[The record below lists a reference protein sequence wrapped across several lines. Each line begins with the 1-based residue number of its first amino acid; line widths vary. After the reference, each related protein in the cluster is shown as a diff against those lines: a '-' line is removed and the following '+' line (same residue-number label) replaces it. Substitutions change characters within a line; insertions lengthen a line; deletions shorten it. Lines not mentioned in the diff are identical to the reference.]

1 MLVTLVDVAKTFV
14 GSRVRQLRSERGF
27 SQAALA
33 QMLEIS
39 PSYLNQIEHDVR
51 PLTVAVLLR
60 ITEVFGVDATFFASQ
75 DDTRLVAEL
84 REVTM
89 DRDLEVADI
98 DLAEVADMVSA
109 HPGLARAMV
118 NLHRRYRLTTTQLAA
133 ATEDRYSDGSG
144 SGSITM
150 PHEEV
155 RDYFYQR
162 QNYLHELDTAAEE
175 LTVRMRMHRGDLAG
189 ELADRLTIVHGVRIV
204 KRIDLGD
211 TVLHR
216 YEPASK
222 TLEISNHLSTG
233 QQVFKMAAELAYLE
247 FGELIDTMV
256 DEGKFTSDESRT
268 LARLGLANYFA
279 AATVLPYRQFHD
291 VAENFRY
298 DIERLSAFYSV
309 SYETIGHRLST
320 LQRPSMRGVPFSFV
334 RVDRAGNMSKR
345 QSATGFHFSSSG
357 GTCPLWNVYETFANP
372 GKILVQIAQMPDGRN
387 YMWVARTVE
396 RRASRFGQPG
406 KTFAIGLGCEL
417 RHAHRLVYSEGLDL
431 SGDDATPIGAGCRV
445 CERDNC
451 PAARVSRAG
460 PRSGPQRAPQHGV
473 ALPGQAAVSVPARI
487 PSTGSLRELGLI
499 NWAFCEAGR
508 PPCPDFASAP
518 VHHAWHT
525 QAAAMDLATVR
536 RRICCTSAS
545 SRARTPNWS
554 SCVSG
559 ICATAS
565 TNCSSTAGWP
575 RCAASSSELQAKI
588 FEGPDAEGLTDR
600 QRALITATDE
610 FVITRSVSPE
620 TWAALSGHLD
630 RSQLIEFCT
639 LAGQYDALAATLA
652 TLKIP
657 LDFPD

>member
-1 MLVTLVDVAKTFV
+1 MSKTFV

-84 REVTM
+84 REVTL
-89 DRDLEVADI
+89 DRDLDIDVDPTEVA
-98 DLAEVADMVSA
+98 EVVGA
-109 HPGLARAMV
+109 HPTLARAMV
-118 NLHRRYRLTTTQLAA
+118 NLHRRYRITTAQLAA
-133 ATEDRYSDGSG
+133 ATEERFSDGSG
-144 SGSITM
+144 TGSITM

-162 QNYLHELDTAAEE
+162 QNYLHELDTAAED
-175 LTVRMRMHRGDLAG
+175 LTVQMRMHHGDLSR
-189 ELADRLTIVHGVRIV
+189 ELTRRLAEVHGVHIN

-211 TVLHR
+211 GVLHR
-216 YEPASK
+216 YDPTSK
-222 TLEISNHLSTG
+222 TLEISNHLAPG
-233 QQVFKMAAELAYLE
+233 QQLFKMAAELAYLE
-247 FGELIDTMV
+247 FGDLIDSLV
-256 DEGKFTSDESRT
+256 EEGKFTSDESHT

-279 AATVLPYRQFHD
+279 AAAVLPYRQFHD

-298 DIERLSAFYSV
+298 DVERLSAFYSV
-309 SYETIGHRLST
+309 SYETIAHRLST
-320 LQRPSMRGVPFSFV
+320 LQRPSMRGVPFSFI

-396 RRASRFGQPG
+396 RRAARYGQPG

-431 SGDDATPIGAGCRV
+431 SGDPNTTATPIGAGCRV

-451 PAARVSRAG
+451 P
-460 PRSGPQRAPQHGV
+460 QRAFP
-473 ALPGQAAVSVPARI
+473 ALG
-487 PSTGSLRELGLI
+487 
-499 NWAFCEAGR
+499 
-508 PPCPDFASAP
+508 
-518 VHHAWHT
+518 
-525 QAAAMDLATVR
+525 
-536 RRICCTSAS
+536 
-545 SRARTPNWS
+545 
-554 SCVSG
+554 
-559 ICATAS
+559 
-565 TNCSSTAGWP
+565 
-575 RCAASSSELQAKI
+575 
-588 FEGPDAEGLTDR
+588 
-600 QRALITATDE
+600 RALDLDE
-610 FVITRSVSPE
+610 HRSTVSPY
-620 TWAALSGHLD
+620 LVK
-630 RSQLIEFCT
+630 Q
-639 LAGQYDALAATLA
+639 
-652 TLKIP
+652 P
-657 LDFPD
+657 

>member
-1 MLVTLVDVAKTFV
+1 MLSDVAKTFV

-60 ITEVFGVDATFFASQ
+60 ISEMFGVDATFFSSQ
-75 DDTRLVAEL
+75 DDTRLLAEL

-89 DRDLEVADI
+89 DRDLDIDVDPAEIADI
-98 DLAEVADMVSA
+98 VNV
-109 HPGLARAMV
+109 HPTLARAMV
-118 NLHRRYRLTTTQLAA
+118 NLHRRYQITTTQLAA
-133 ATEDRYSDGSG
+133 ATEDRFSDGSG
-144 SGSITM
+144 SGAITM

-162 QNYLHELDTAAEE
+162 QNYLHELDTAAED
-175 LTVRMRMHRGDLAG
+175 LTIDLRMHRGDLARD
-189 ELADRLTIVHGVRIV
+189 LSDRLKAVPRT
-204 KRIDLGD
+204 DLGD

-216 YEPASK
+216 YDPA
-222 TLEISNHLSTG
+222 TRRLEIGSHLSSG

-247 FGELIDTMV
+247 FGGLIDKLV
-256 DEGKFTSDESRT
+256 AEGKFTSEESTT

-279 AATVLPYRQFHD
+279 AATVLPYGQFHE
-291 VAENFRY
+291 VAEKFRY
-298 DIERLSAFYSV
+298 DVERLSAFYSA
-309 SYETIGHRLST
+309 SYETIAHRLST

-396 RRASRFGQPG
+396 RRASRYGQPG

-431 SGDDATPIGAGCRV
+431 SGDIATPIGAGCRV

-451 PAARVSRAG
+451 P
-460 PRSGPQRAPQHGV
+460 QRAFP
-473 ALPGQAAVSVPARI
+473 ALG
-487 PSTGSLRELGLI
+487 
-499 NWAFCEAGR
+499 
-508 PPCPDFASAP
+508 
-518 VHHAWHT
+518 
-525 QAAAMDLATVR
+525 
-536 RRICCTSAS
+536 
-545 SRARTPNWS
+545 
-554 SCVSG
+554 
-559 ICATAS
+559 
-565 TNCSSTAGWP
+565 
-575 RCAASSSELQAKI
+575 
-588 FEGPDAEGLTDR
+588 
-600 QRALITATDE
+600 RALDIDE
-610 FVITRSVSPE
+610 HRSTVSPY
-620 TWAALSGHLD
+620 LVRQS
-630 RSQLIEFCT
+630 
-639 LAGQYDALAATLA
+639 
-652 TLKIP
+652 
-657 LDFPD
+657 

>member
-1 MLVTLVDVAKTFV
+1 VAKTFV

-60 ITEVFGVDATFFASQ
+60 ITDVFGVDATFFASQ

-84 REVTM
+84 REVAM
-89 DRDLEVADI
+89 DRDLDI
-98 DLAEVADMVSA
+98 DVDLAEIADMVGA
-109 HPGLARAMV
+109 HPALARAMV
-118 NLHRRYRLTTTQLAA
+118 NLHRRYQLTTMQLAA

-162 QNYLHELDTAAEE
+162 QNYLHELDTAAED
-175 LTVRMRMHRGDLAG
+175 LTIRMRMHRA
-189 ELADRLTIVHGVRIV
+189 ELARELSDRLTMVHGVHVIR
-204 KRIDLGD
+204 RIDLGD

-216 YEPASK
+216 YDPATK
-222 TLEISNHLSTG
+222 TLEISGHLSSG
-233 QQVFKMAAELAYLE
+233 QTVFKMATELAYLE
-247 FGELIDTMV
+247 FGELIDKLV
-256 DEGKFTSDESRT
+256 DEGKFTSEESTT

-291 VAENFRY
+291 IAENFRY

-309 SYETIGHRLST
+309 SYETICHRLST
-320 LQRPSMRGVPFSFV
+320 LQRPSMRGVPFSFI

-372 GKILVQIAQMPDGRN
+372 GKILVQVAQMPDGRN

-396 RRASRFGQPG
+396 RRASRYGQPD

-431 SGDDATPIGAGCRV
+431 SGDNATPIGAGCRV

-451 PAARVSRAG
+451 P
-460 PRSGPQRAPQHGV
+460 QRAFP
-473 ALPGQAAVSVPARI
+473 ALG
-487 PSTGSLRELGLI
+487 
-499 NWAFCEAGR
+499 
-508 PPCPDFASAP
+508 
-518 VHHAWHT
+518 
-525 QAAAMDLATVR
+525 
-536 RRICCTSAS
+536 
-545 SRARTPNWS
+545 
-554 SCVSG
+554 
-559 ICATAS
+559 
-565 TNCSSTAGWP
+565 
-575 RCAASSSELQAKI
+575 
-588 FEGPDAEGLTDR
+588 
-600 QRALITATDE
+600 RALDIDE
-610 FVITRSVSPE
+610 HRSTVSPY
-620 TWAALSGHLD
+620 LVKQS
-630 RSQLIEFCT
+630 
-639 LAGQYDALAATLA
+639 
-652 TLKIP
+652 
-657 LDFPD
+657 

>member
-1 MLVTLVDVAKTFV
+1 MPTTWAKNQLRRDRACCQLCEPDLRIAGNLGEVSKTFV
-14 GSRVRQLRSERGF
+14 GSRVRQLRNERGF

-60 ITEVFGVDATFFASQ
+60 ITEVFGVDATFFSSQ

-89 DRDLEVADI
+89 DRDLDIDVDPTEVA
-98 DLAEVADMVSA
+98 EMVNA
-109 HPGLARAMV
+109 HPGFARAVV
-118 NLHRRYRLTTTQLAA
+118 NLHRRYRITTAQLAA
-133 ATEDRYSDGSG
+133 ATEERYSDGSG

-162 QNYLHELDTAAEE
+162 QNYLHELDTAAED
-175 LTVRMRMHRGDLAG
+175 LTIKMRLHHGDLAR
-189 ELADRLTIVHGVRIV
+189 ELTRRLTEVHGVHINR
-204 KRIDLGD
+204 RIDLGD

-216 YEPASK
+216 FDPETK
-222 TLEISNHLSTG
+222 TLEFSNHLSLG

-247 FGELIDTMV
+247 FGDLIDTLV
-256 DEGKFTSDESRT
+256 EEGKFTSDESHT

-279 AATVLPYRQFHD
+279 AAAVLPYRQFHD

-298 DIERLSAFYSV
+298 DVERLSSFYSI
-309 SYETIGHRLST
+309 SYETIAHRLST

-396 RRASRFGQPG
+396 RRAARYGQPG

-431 SGDDATPIGAGCRV
+431 SGEIATPIGAGCRV

-451 PAARVSRAG
+451 P
-460 PRSGPQRAPQHGV
+460 QRAFP
-473 ALPGQAAVSVPARI
+473 ALG
-487 PSTGSLRELGLI
+487 
-499 NWAFCEAGR
+499 
-508 PPCPDFASAP
+508 
-518 VHHAWHT
+518 
-525 QAAAMDLATVR
+525 
-536 RRICCTSAS
+536 
-545 SRARTPNWS
+545 
-554 SCVSG
+554 
-559 ICATAS
+559 
-565 TNCSSTAGWP
+565 
-575 RCAASSSELQAKI
+575 
-588 FEGPDAEGLTDR
+588 
-600 QRALITATDE
+600 RALDLDE
-610 FVITRSVSPE
+610 HRSTVSPYLV
-620 TWAALSGHLD
+620 T
-630 RSQLIEFCT
+630 Q
-639 LAGQYDALAATLA
+639 
-652 TLKIP
+652 P
-657 LDFPD
+657 

>member
-1 MLVTLVDVAKTFV
+1 VPKTFV
-14 GSRVRQLRSERGF
+14 GSRVRQLRNERGF

-89 DRDLEVADI
+89 DRDLDIDVDPTEVAEI
-98 DLAEVADMVSA
+98 VGA
-109 HPGLARAMV
+109 HPALARAVV
-118 NLHRRYRLTTTQLAA
+118 NLHRRYRITTAQLAA
-133 ATEDRYSDGSG
+133 ATEERFSDGSSG

-162 QNYLHELDTAAEE
+162 QNYLHELDTAAED
-175 LTVRMRMHRGDLAG
+175 LTIQMRLHHGDLAR
-189 ELADRLTIVHGVRIV
+189 ELTRRLTEVHGVHITR
-204 KRIDLGD
+204 RIDLGD

-216 YEPASK
+216 YDTKTK
-222 TLEISNHLSTG
+222 TLEIGNHLSSG

-247 FGELIDTMV
+247 FGDLIDGLV
-256 DEGKFTSDESRT
+256 DEGKFTSEESHT

-279 AATVLPYRQFHD
+279 AAAVLPYRQFHD

-298 DIERLSAFYSV
+298 DVERLSSFYSV
-309 SYETIGHRLST
+309 SYETIAHRLST
-320 LQRPSMRGVPFSFV
+320 LQRPTVRGVPFSFV

-372 GKILVQIAQMPDGRN
+372 GKILVQVAQMPDGRN

-396 RRASRFGQPG
+396 RRAARYGQPG

-431 SGDDATPIGAGCRV
+431 SGDPNIAATPIGAGCRV

-451 PAARVSRAG
+451 P
-460 PRSGPQRAPQHGV
+460 QRAFP
-473 ALPGQAAVSVPARI
+473 ALG
-487 PSTGSLRELGLI
+487 
-499 NWAFCEAGR
+499 
-508 PPCPDFASAP
+508 
-518 VHHAWHT
+518 
-525 QAAAMDLATVR
+525 
-536 RRICCTSAS
+536 
-545 SRARTPNWS
+545 
-554 SCVSG
+554 
-559 ICATAS
+559 
-565 TNCSSTAGWP
+565 
-575 RCAASSSELQAKI
+575 
-588 FEGPDAEGLTDR
+588 
-600 QRALITATDE
+600 RALDLDE
-610 FVITRSVSPE
+610 HRSTVSPYLVKQ
-620 TWAALSGHLD
+620 A
-630 RSQLIEFCT
+630 
-639 LAGQYDALAATLA
+639 
-652 TLKIP
+652 
-657 LDFPD
+657 

>member
-1 MLVTLVDVAKTFV
+1 MSKTFV

-89 DRDLEVADI
+89 DRDLDIDVDPTEVA
-98 DLAEVADMVSA
+98 EMVGA
-109 HPGLARAMV
+109 HPTLARAVV
-118 NLHRRYRLTTTQLAA
+118 NLHRRYRITTAQLAA
-133 ATEDRYSDGSG
+133 ATEERFSDGSG

-162 QNYLHELDTAAEE
+162 QNYLHELDTAAED
-175 LTVRMRMHRGDLAG
+175 LTVKMRLHHGDLAR
-189 ELADRLTIVHGVRIV
+189 ELTRRLTEVHGVHINR
-204 KRIDLGD
+204 RIDLGD

-216 YEPASK
+216 YDPTTK
-222 TLEISNHLSTG
+222 TLEIGNHLAPG

-247 FGELIDTMV
+247 YGDLIDTLV
-256 DEGKFTSDESRT
+256 EEGKFTSDESHK

-279 AATVLPYRQFHD
+279 AAAVLPYRQFHD

-298 DIERLSAFYSV
+298 DVERLSSFYSI
-309 SYETIGHRLST
+309 SYETIAHRLST
-320 LQRPSMRGVPFSFV
+320 LQRPSMRGVPFSFI

-396 RRASRFGQPG
+396 RRAARYGQPG

-431 SGDDATPIGAGCRV
+431 SGDVATPIGAGCRV

-451 PAARVSRAG
+451 P
-460 PRSGPQRAPQHGV
+460 QRAFP
-473 ALPGQAAVSVPARI
+473 ALG
-487 PSTGSLRELGLI
+487 
-499 NWAFCEAGR
+499 
-508 PPCPDFASAP
+508 
-518 VHHAWHT
+518 
-525 QAAAMDLATVR
+525 
-536 RRICCTSAS
+536 
-545 SRARTPNWS
+545 
-554 SCVSG
+554 
-559 ICATAS
+559 
-565 TNCSSTAGWP
+565 
-575 RCAASSSELQAKI
+575 
-588 FEGPDAEGLTDR
+588 
-600 QRALITATDE
+600 RALDLDE
-610 FVITRSVSPE
+610 HRSTVSPY
-620 TWAALSGHLD
+620 LVK
-630 RSQLIEFCT
+630 Q
-639 LAGQYDALAATLA
+639 
-652 TLKIP
+652 P
-657 LDFPD
+657 

>member
-1 MLVTLVDVAKTFV
+1 MSKTYV
-14 GSRVRQLRSERGF
+14 GSRVRQLRNERGF

-84 REVTM
+84 REVTL
-89 DRDLEVADI
+89 DRDLDIAIDPHEVA
-98 DLAEVADMVSA
+98 EMVSA
-109 HPGLARAMV
+109 HPGLARAVV
-118 NLHRRYRLTTTQLAA
+118 NLHRRYRITTAQLAA
-133 ATEDRYSDGSG
+133 ATEERFSDGSG
-144 SGSITM
+144 RGSITM

-162 QNYLHELDTAAEE
+162 QNYLHALDTAAED
-175 LTVRMRMHRGDLAG
+175 LTAQMRMHHGDLAR
-189 ELADRLTIVHGVRIV
+189 ELTRRLTEVHGVRIN

-216 YEPASK
+216 YDPATN
-222 TLEISNHLSTG
+222 TLEISSHLSPG

-247 FGELIDTMV
+247 FGDLIDAMV
-256 DEGKFTSDESRT
+256 TDGKFTSAESRT

-298 DIERLSAFYSV
+298 DVERLSAFYSV
-309 SYETIGHRLST
+309 SYETIAHRLST
-320 LQRPSMRGVPFSFV
+320 LQRPSMRGVPFTFV

-387 YMWVARTVE
+387 YLWVARTVE
-396 RRASRFGQPG
+396 LRAARYGQPG

-431 SGDDATPIGAGCRV
+431 SGDPNTAATPIGAGCRV

-451 PAARVSRAG
+451 PQRAFPALGRALDLDEHRSTVSPYLVQNGQVARISPGKFRQLGPVNWLVAKLAARAVGAPQMHLFTTLGYRQYLFWTFAIYTGRLLHGRLPGVDTELVILRVAHLRSCEYELQHHRRMARRRGLDANTQATIFAWPDVPDGDG
-460 PRSGPQRAPQHGV
+460 PRKVLSARQQ
-473 ALPGQAAVSVPARI
+473 AL
-487 PSTGSLRELGLI
+487 
-499 NWAFCEAGR
+499 
-508 PPCPDFASAP
+508 
-518 VHHAWHT
+518 
-525 QAAAMDLATVR
+525 
-536 RRICCTSAS
+536 
-545 SRARTPNWS
+545 
-554 SCVSG
+554 
-559 ICATAS
+559 
-565 TNCSSTAGWP
+565 
-575 RCAASSSELQAKI
+575 LQ
-588 FEGPDAEGLTDR
+588 
-600 QRALITATDE
+600 ATDE
-610 FVITRSVSPE
+610 LIKDRTITAG
-620 TWAALSGHLD
+620 TWERLATHLD
-630 RSQLIEFCT
+630 PRLLIEFCL
-639 LAGQYDALAATLA
+639 LATQYDAIAATITALA
-652 TLKIP
+652 IP
-657 LDFPD
+657 PDNPQ